1 MPKRRDQPTIPRR
14 VSTRALLVAAALVVA
29 TFVVYSPVRNFA
41 FTNYDDQEFVSQN
54 DHVRAGLTAQSVGW
68 AFTTT
73 ESLNWYPL
81 TRISQLL
88 DVELFGM
95 DAGRHHLT
103 NVVLHAMSGLLL
115 FILLQRMTGSLWRS
129 ASVAF
134 LFLLHPL
141 HVESV
146 AWIAERKD
154 VLSALFWFLTI
165 WAYLAYVE
173 RPTAKRYAMVIV
185 AFVCGLMS
193 KPMIVTL
200 PFLLLL
206 LDVWPLKRGKPLK
219 YLREKIPLFGL
230 SIAVSIVTFFAQRSG
245 GAMDIP
251 VPLLKRI
258 GNAAISYVAYLVQFF
273 WPSSMAIF
281 YPYPAS
287 LLVWQVT
294 GAILVMAAISIAA
307 RRLCAS
313 HPYLGIG
320 WLWYLV
326 TLLPVIGLIQVGEQ
340 SRADRYTYIPLI
352 GVSIALVWVV
362 ADALRSFPRARPLVN
377 TVAAAAALACIL
389 VTSGQLEHW
398 KNSETLFRHALAV
411 TERNHLAHVNLGSV
425 FAQSGR
431 TDEAA
436 EQYRLA
442 LAIQPANATAHGG
455 LGQTLAQQGQL
466 DSAVAE
472 LAEAVRLR
480 PNLAQ
485 AQFQLG
491 SVLGRLGRSPEAI
504 VHLTEAVRL
513 RPQDA
518 DFHYNL
524 ANALATAG
532 RMDEAIV
539 EFRAAL
545 ERNPTDA
552 MTYYSLGNALAS
564 KGQLDDAIA
573 NFEQA
578 VRLKPSFQQ
587 ALQSLEYARSLRAQQ
602 TPPR

>member
-1 MPKRRDQPTIPRR
+1 MPKKRDQPAPRR
-14 VSTRALLVAAALVVA
+14 TSTRSLLIAAALIVA
-29 TFVVYSPVRNFA
+29 TFVVYGPVRNFE
-41 FTNYDDQEFVSQN
+41 FTNYDDQEFVSKN
-54 DHVRAGLTAQSVGW
+54 EHVRAGLTAQSIGW

-88 DVELFGM
+88 DVELFGL

-103 NVVLHAMSGLLL
+103 NVVLHALSGLLL
-115 FILLQRMTGSLWRS
+115 FILLQRMTGSVWRS
-129 ASVAF
+129 AVVSF

-154 VLSALFWFLTI
+154 VLSALFWFVTI

-173 RPTAKRYAMVIV
+173 RPTAKRYAMVV
-185 AFVCGLMS
+185 AAFVCGLMS

-200 PFLLLL
+200 PLLLLL

-251 VPLLKRI
+251 VPLLTRV

-273 WPSSMAIF
+273 WPSNMAIF
-281 YPYPAS
+281 YPYPAN
-287 LLVWQVT
+287 LPVWQVA
-294 GAILVMAAISIAA
+294 GAILVMAAVSIIAW
-307 RRLCAS
+307 RLCKP
-313 HPYLGIG
+313 HPYIGIG

-326 TLLPVIGLIQVGEQ
+326 TLLPVIGLVQVGEQ

-352 GVSIALVWVV
+352 GVSIALIWWG
-362 ADALRSFPRARPLVN
+362 ADTLRSFPRARPIVI
-377 TVAAAAALACIL
+377 TVAAAAALACII
-389 VTSGQLEHW
+389 VTSGQLAYW
-398 KNSETLFRHALAV
+398 KDSETLFRHALAV

-442 LAIQPANATAHGG
+442 LGFQTANATAHAG

-466 DSAVAE
+466 ESAVGE

-480 PNLAQ
+480 PKFAE

-491 SVLGRLGRSPEAI
+491 SVLGRLGRTPEAI
-504 VHLTEAVRL
+504 EHLTEAVRL

-524 ANALATAG
+524 ANALAVAG
-532 RMDEAIV
+532 RMDDAIP

-545 ERNPTDA
+545 ERNPLDP
-552 MTYYSLGNALAS
+552 MTYFSLGNAFAS
-564 KGQLDDAIA
+564 KGRLDDAIA

-578 VRLKPSFQQ
+578 LRLRPGMQDARQ
-587 ALQSLEYARSLRAQQ
+587 RLEYARALRTQQ